1 MLSVKSKPLPPILGI
16 LGPEAESGQPLPTM
30 PEEMS
35 AEEEEGSEEMD
46 LTGIRGIL
54 NKITQSIPAKAGH
67 TLFVQP
73 EGSGV
78 HQILTE
84 ITDNL
89 NSREPSIHDITTV
102 QEIFNEIKQKS
113 QSIMDIIHAV
123 RNMVHNIVAGQT
135 AGKCP
140 EEMSYILCIVQDII
154 DEVHNS
160 SGNEEST
167 RTVKHILSNIIEK
180 ITGRQPTEGDPN
192 DTEGI
197 LQCVAQQLHS
207 SEVLLNPISAV
218 QQIICDVISILQAT
232 EISTNEKQDKV
243 KQLLDD
249 VTGKSAAEDSTNCTE
264 SVRNVIRELVEDIT
278 CNRLALAESDTV
290 TEVESLRE
298 FKDTAQGKEILQET
312 CAEVI
317 SHIREISDS
326 EETEQ
331 DTKDA
336 DDPLSEK

>member
-1 MLSVKSKPLPPILGI
+1 MLSVKSKPLPPILR
-16 LGPEAESGQPLPTM
+16 PEAESGQPLPTM

-54 NKITQSIPAKAGH
+54 NKITRSIPAEAGH

-73 EGSGV
+73 GGSGV
-78 HQILTE
+78 QQILTE

-113 QSIMDIIHAV
+113 QSITDIIHAV

-135 AGKCP
+135 AGKSP

-167 RTVKHILSNIIEK
+167 HTVKHILPNIIEK

-207 SEVLLNPISAV
+207 SEVSLNPISAV
-218 QQIICDVISILQAT
+218 QQIMCDVISILQAT

-249 VTGKSAAEDSTNCTE
+249 VTGKSAAEEDSTNCTE
-264 SVRNVIRELVEDIT
+264 SVRNIIRELVEDIT
-278 CNRLALAESDTV
+278 CNRLALAESDNVV
-290 TEVESLRE
+290 TEMESLRE

-312 CAEVI
+312 CAEVL
-317 SHIREISDS
+317 SHIREISDG